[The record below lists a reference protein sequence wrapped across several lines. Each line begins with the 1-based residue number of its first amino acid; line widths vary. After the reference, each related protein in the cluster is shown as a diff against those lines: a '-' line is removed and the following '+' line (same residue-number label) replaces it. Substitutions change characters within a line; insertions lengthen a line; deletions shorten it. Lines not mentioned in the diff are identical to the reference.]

1 MHKMCA
7 EMEVIMGK
15 EKSIG
20 KREFY
25 EIKFLKRL
33 MMFGVVAAAAVTIF
47 MQTDN
52 ASAAKKKT
60 KQTQE
65 YVSMSYKKGVLTIK
79 GKGEMGDPIKT
90 TVYENKNIKK
100 VVIKKGV
107 TAIADFAFKGCKKL
121 KEIILPSTLKKIGAC
136 AFEGCP
142 IKNITIPKSVK
153 SIEPGAFA
161 GSSIKSITIPKTVKK
176 LGEGVFGDCKKLE
189 SITMPEI

>member
-1 MHKMCA
+1 MCA

-65 YVSMSYKKGVLTIK
+65 YVSMSLKKGVLTVK
-79 GKGEMGDPIKT
+79 GKGEMGDPIET
-90 TVYENKNIKK
+90 TAYEEKIIKK
-100 VVIKKGV
+100 VVVKKGV
-107 TAIADFAFKGCKKL
+107 ISLPKNAFQGCK
-121 KEIILPSTLKKIGAC
+121 ELKKSNIAQYI
-136 AFEGCP
+136 E
-142 IKNITIPKSVK
+142 KNRNPCI
-153 SIEPGAFA
+153 
-161 GSSIKSITIPKTVKK
+161 
-176 LGEGVFGDCKKLE
+176 CKFRSRRNKYSKISAEHWRRSLFKY
-189 SITMPEI
+189 